1 MNEMVMILREGKMGR
16 IIMMMKV
23 ITVAIYLC
31 GADVVA
37 QSWPLCF
44 PSRSQMIFPLKH
56 ILKHAHT
63 CTCFTLAHTNTVKGL
78 FIGSLPYHDICL
90 GN

>member
-1 MNEMVMILREGKMGR
+1 MITMNEMVMILREGKMGR

-37 QSWPLCF
+37 QSWPSAF
-44 PSRSQMIFPLKH
+44 PHGHK
-56 ILKHAHT
+56 
-63 CTCFTLAHTNTVKGL
+63 
-78 FIGSLPYHDICL
+78 
-90 GN
+90 